1 MAVPGRAPVPA
12 LTTASPPP
20 PGGEVGMDAEPIALV
35 GIGCTLPGR
44 VHGLNDI
51 HTVLREGRDC
61 VEEIPSSR
69 WDVDELYDPDPLALG
84 KTYVRHGGF
93 VDDVDLFDAAFFGI
107 SDAEAARMDPQQ
119 RLLLQT
125 VWHALEHAGQN
136 PDEIRGSDTGV
147 FLAMMN
153 SNNYAF
159 LKHDA
164 GGLTGITAYDSMAD
178 EISISAGRI
187 AHFLD
192 LKGPCLTVDT
202 ACSGSLTALHLARQ
216 SILTGECDS
225 AVVAGVNLIL
235 SPDVHVSFCKLGL
248 FSRAGQCRAFDA
260 KADGYVRS
268 EGCVAALVRRESLA
282 EERGDPILASVLG
295 TAINHDGH
303 TPALTAP
310 NGRTQ
315 EQVIR
320 TVLARTGVDPAGVGY
335 VEAHGTGTPV
345 GDPIEMNAIAGAYG
359 HARTPDRPLYVGSVK
374 SNFGHTE
381 AAAGLLGVIKAA
393 LSLHHETIYPSLHLD
408 RLNPKIDLKGAAVE
422 VPGEPVPWPRGDAP
436 RLAAVNS
443 FGYSGTNAHAILREA
458 PRTRLGPGDT
468 ARPRPAELLVLSA
481 KSPESLDG
489 LADRWADYLSRAD
502 QETLPAA
509 VFTAAGRA
517 AHRHRLAVT
526 GGGALGIANDLRLW
540 RTRRTPPSVLSGHP
554 AKPARTA
561 FVFTGQGVQYPG
573 MARELHD
580 SEPVFADAV
589 ERCAEVLDAELP
601 VPLRRLL
608 FEEPS
613 PEVLD
618 DTRLA
623 QPALFTVEYGL
634 ATLLRSWGVVPDAVV
649 GHSIGEV
656 VAACVAG
663 MLPLEDAARFS
674 ALRGRLMGELPR
686 DGVMLAV
693 AAPPETVRGWVS
705 GHEADVSVAAVNGP
719 RAVVVSGRAEAV
731 DEVARLAGAAGVRTT
746 RLRTSHAFHSPLM
759 DPALPELGKA
769 AAALRPAAP
778 VVPVLSNVTGEPLTG
793 AEGPEYW
800 SQQLRR
806 PVLFHDSMRAV
817 AALGCTVVVEIGPH
831 PALRAHIPEAFGTT
845 GVTVIP
851 TLSRDRK
858 DVRNLLAAAG
868 ALFTAGAAIDLPAL
882 YRGPRH
888 RRTSSAPL
896 YPFRRDRYW
905 LTDTPDAGR
914 REQAEPA
921 PRRRSSAPETP
932 AEPEPAARIVHR
944 HEVRAGTPWVDHR
957 ILGST
962 VFPATAYLGLAVDAY
977 ASVNGHGSAPVELT
991 DVGFVRPLLLAPTG
1005 TSSVQVDLEGDG
1017 PATDGRFRFAV
1028 AGGEG
1033 TPRYC
1038 QGKVGPAPRHDSAA
1052 TRPEELR
1059 AAMPTELAPGRLY
1072 GLLREDGMEYGAS
1085 FSTVREVW
1093 LDEAAG
1099 QALGRIT
1106 AAPDGAS
1113 RVGHEHGFATMLDGC
1128 LHLTAAAARDGAAK
1142 GTYIPVGVGRMVLR
1156 GALPDQVWGHVR
1168 LRTNDSATAFTARLR
1183 VLDDTGN
1190 VLAEMEDVEFRR
1202 VASLTD
1208 TSAVPAAPAGD
1219 RARESGDSR
1228 RELRER
1234 IEPLTAGERRQ
1245 AVIGWLTDEI
1255 IDTLGRMSAEL
1266 AVDIHHLDP
1275 SLALLEIGLD
1285 SLSITELQRRIQEKL
1300 DFRFKAM
1307 EALEY
1312 QSIEELAEYLVQRVI
1327 LAEPADAATAPTD
1340 S

>member
-1 MAVPGRAPVPA
+1 
-12 LTTASPPP
+12 
-20 PGGEVGMDAEPIALV
+20 MDAEPIALV
-35 GIGCTLPGR
+35 GVGCTLPGK
-44 VHGLNDI
+44 VHGLEDM

-69 WDVDELYDPDPLALG
+69 WDVDALYDPDPLALG

-93 VDDVDLFDAAFFGI
+93 VDDVDRFDAAFFGI

-136 PDEIRGSDTGV
+136 PDEIRGSSTGV
-147 FLAMMN
+147 FIAMMN

-159 LKHDA
+159 LKHDL

-225 AVVAGVNLIL
+225 AIVAGVNLIL
-235 SPDVHVSFCKLGL
+235 SPDVHISFCKLGL
-248 FSRAGQCRAFDA
+248 FSRGGQCRAFDA

-295 TAINHDGH
+295 TAINHDGR

-320 TVLARTGVDPAGVGY
+320 AVLSRTGVDPAGVDY

-359 HARTPDRPLYVGSVK
+359 HAHTADRPLYVGSVK

-381 AAAGLLGVIKAA
+381 APAGLLGVVKAA
-393 LSLHHETIYPSLHLD
+393 LSLHHETIYPSIHLD
-408 RLNPKIDLKGAAVE
+408 HLNPKIDLTGAAVE
-422 VPGEPVPWPRGDAP
+422 VPGEAVPWPRGDVP

-458 PRTRLGPGDT
+458 PLPRHSAGEG

-481 KSPESLDG
+481 KSPESLDA
-489 LADRWADYLSRAD
+489 LADRWADHLARTD
-502 QETLPAA
+502 QEALPAA
-509 VFTAAGRA
+509 VFTAAAGRA

-526 GGGALGIANDLRLW
+526 GRGALGIANDLRLW
-540 RTRRTPPSVLSGHP
+540 RTRRAPASVSGGHP
-554 AKPARTA
+554 AKPVRTA

-573 MARELHD
+573 MGRELHD
-580 SEPVFADAV
+580 SEPVFAAAI

-601 VPLRRLL
+601 VPLRQLL
-608 FEEPS
+608 FDERS
-613 PEVLD
+613 PEELD

-623 QPALFTVEYGL
+623 QPALFAVEYAL
-634 ATLLRSWGVVPDAVV
+634 AALLRSWGVVPDAVT

-663 MLPLEDAARFS
+663 MLSLEDAARFS

-693 AAPPETVRGWVS
+693 SATPETVRDWIS
-705 GHEADVSVAAVNGP
+705 GREADVSLAAVNGP

-731 DEVARLAGAAGVRTT
+731 DDVARLATAAGVRTT

-778 VVPVLSNVTGEPLTG
+778 AVPVLSNVTGEPLTG

-806 PVLFHDSMRAV
+806 PVLFHDGMRAV
-817 AALGCTVVVEIGPH
+817 AALGCTAVVEIGPH

-845 GVTVIP
+845 DVTVIP
-851 TLSRDRK
+851 TLLRDRK
-858 DVRNLLAAAG
+858 DVRNLLTAAG
-868 ALFTAGAAIDLPAL
+868 ALFTAGAAIDMPAL

-888 RRTSSAPL
+888 RRTSSAPR
-896 YPFRRDRYW
+896 YPFRKDRYW
-905 LTDTPDAGR
+905 LTHTPDAGR
-914 REQAEPA
+914 GERAEPA
-921 PRRRSSAPETP
+921 PRRQPTAPAVP
-932 AEPEPAARIVHR
+932 AGPGPAARTVHR
-944 HEVRAGTPWVDHR
+944 HEVRPGTPWADHR
-957 ILGST
+957 ILGAT
-962 VFPATAYLGLAVDAY
+962 VFPATGYLGLAVDAY

-991 DVGFVRPLLLAPTG
+991 DVGFVRPLLLAPAKASG
-1005 TSSVQVDLEGDG
+1005 VQVGLEGDG
-1017 PATDGRFRFAV
+1017 PAADGRFRFTV
-1028 AGGEG
+1028 AGAEG
-1033 TPRYC
+1033 SPRYC
-1038 QGKVGPAPRHDSAA
+1038 QGTVGPAARQDSSV

-1059 AAMPTELAPGRLY
+1059 TAMSAELAPGRLY

-1085 FSTVREVW
+1085 FSTVRELW
-1093 LDEAAG
+1093 LDEAGG

-1113 RVGHEHGFATMLDGC
+1113 RVGHEHRFATMLDGC
-1128 LHLTAAAARDGAAK
+1128 LHLTAAAARDGAAVR
-1142 GTYIPVGVGRMVLR
+1142 GTYLPVGVGRMVLR
-1156 GALPDQVWGHVR
+1156 GPLPDQVWGHVR
-1168 LRTNDSATAFTARLR
+1168 LRPNDARTAFTARLR
-1183 VLDDTGN
+1183 VLDDAGT
-1190 VLAEMEDVEFRR
+1190 VVAEMEDVEFRR
-1202 VASLTD
+1202 IASLTD
-1208 TSAVPAAPAGD
+1208 TSAVPAAPAVPDG
-1219 RARESGDSR
+1219 RSAESGDSR
-1228 RELRER
+1228 QELRER
-1234 IEPLTAGERRQ
+1234 VEPLPAEERRQ
-1245 AVIGWLTDEI
+1245 VVIGWLTDEI
-1255 IDTLGRMSAEL
+1255 IETLGRMSAEL

-1300 DFRFKAM
+1300 NFRFKAM

-1312 QSIEELAEYLVQRVI
+1312 QSIEELAEYLLQRVI
-1327 LAEPADAATAPTD
+1327 LAETADTAPAPAH

>member
-1 MAVPGRAPVPA
+1 
-12 LTTASPPP
+12 
-20 PGGEVGMDAEPIALV
+20 MDAEPIALV
-35 GIGCTLPGR
+35 GIGCTLPGN
-44 VHGLNDI
+44 VHGLDEM

-61 VEEIPSSR
+61 VEEIPPSR
-69 WDVDELYDPDPLALG
+69 WDVDALYDPDPLAAG

-93 VDDVDLFDAAFFGI
+93 VDDVDRFDAAFFGI
-107 SDAEAARMDPQQ
+107 SDAEAVRMDPQQ

-125 VWHALEHAGQN
+125 VWHAMEHAGQN
-136 PDEIRGSDTGV
+136 PDDLRGSNTGV

-153 SNNYAF
+153 GNNYGL
-159 LKHDA
+159 LKRDI
-164 GGLTGITAYDSMAD
+164 GGLTGITAFDSMAD
-178 EISISAGRI
+178 ELSISAGRI
-187 AHFLD
+187 AHFFD

-235 SPDVHVSFCKLGL
+235 NPDVHISFCKLGL
-248 FSRAGQCRAFDA
+248 FSRSGQCRAFDA

-268 EGCVAALVRRESLA
+268 EGCVAALVRRQSLA
-282 EERGDPILASVLG
+282 EERGDPILASVVG
-295 TAINHDGH
+295 TAINHDGR

-315 EQVIR
+315 EDVIR
-320 TVLARTGVDPAGVGY
+320 AVLSRTGVDPAQVGY

-359 HARTPDRPLYVGSVK
+359 HAHAVERPLYVGSVK

-381 AAAGLLGVIKAA
+381 AAAGLLGVVKAA
-393 LSLHHETIYPSLHLD
+393 LSLHHEVIYPSLHLD
-408 RLNPKIDLKGAAVE
+408 RLNPKIDLNGTAVE
-422 VPGEPVPWPRGDAP
+422 VPGETVPWPRGDVP
-436 RLAAVNS
+436 RLAGVNS

-458 PRTRLGPGDT
+458 PRVRPGADS

-489 LADRWADYLSRAD
+489 LADRWADHLSRAD
-502 QETLPAA
+502 RETLPAA
-509 VFTAAGRA
+509 LFTAAAGRA

-526 GGGALGIANDLRLW
+526 GRGALGIANDLRLW
-540 RTRRTPPSVLSGHP
+540 RTRRTAASVSSGHP
-554 AKPARTA
+554 AKAARTA

-573 MARELHD
+573 MARELYG
-580 SEPVFADAV
+580 SEPDFAAAV
-589 ERCAEVLDAELP
+589 DRCAEVLDDELP
-601 VPLRRLL
+601 VPLRHIL
-608 FEEPS
+608 FEEQS
-613 PEVLD
+613 PEALD

-623 QPALFTVEYGL
+623 QPALFAVEYAL
-634 ATLLRSWGVVPDAVV
+634 AALLRSWGAVPDAVV

-656 VAACVAG
+656 AAACVAG
-663 MLPLEDAARFS
+663 MFSLEDAARFS

-686 DGVMLAV
+686 DGAMLAV
-693 AAPPETVRGWVS
+693 VADLGTVRGWVS
-705 GHEADVSVAAVNGP
+705 GREADVCVAAVNGP

-731 DEVARLAGAAGVRTT
+731 AEVARRAEAEGSRTT

-769 AAALRPAAP
+769 AAGLRPTAP
-778 VVPVLSNVTGEPLTG
+778 TVPVFSNVTGEALTG

-800 SQQLRR
+800 SQQVRR
-806 PVLFHDSMRAV
+806 PVRFHDGMRAV

-831 PALRAHIPEAFGTT
+831 PALRAYVPEAFGATE
-845 GVTVIP
+845 VTVIP
-851 TLSRDRK
+851 TLLRDRR
-858 DVRNLLAAAG
+858 DVRNLLTTAG
-868 ALFTAGAAIDLPAL
+868 ALFTAGAAIEPAAL
-882 YRGPRH
+882 HRGPRH
-888 RRTSSAPL
+888 RRTSSAPQ
-896 YPFRRDRYW
+896 YPFRKDRYW
-905 LTDTPDAGR
+905 VSPAPSAGR
-914 REQAEPA
+914 DEPAEPA
-921 PRRRSSAPETP
+921 PRPPSTAAP
-932 AEPEPAARIVHR
+932 AEPRPAARTVHR
-944 HEVRAGTPWVDHR
+944 HEVRPGTPWVDHR

-962 VFPATAYLGLAVDAY
+962 VFPATGYLDLAVNAY
-977 ASVNGHGSAPVELT
+977 ASVDGHGSAPVELT
-991 DVGFVRPLLLAPTG
+991 DVGFVRPLLLSPAGPSG
-1005 TSSVQVDLEGDG
+1005 LQVDLEGDG
-1017 PATDGRFRFAV
+1017 PAADGRFRFAV
-1028 AGGEG
+1028 TGGDG
-1033 TPRYC
+1033 APRYC
-1038 QGKVGPAPRHDSAA
+1038 QGKVGPAPRRSSPG

-1085 FSTVREVW
+1085 FSTVRELW
-1093 LDEAAG
+1093 LDEAGG

-1106 AAPDGAS
+1106 AAPDGAR
-1113 RVGHEHGFATMLDGC
+1113 RVSHENPFATMLDGC
-1128 LHLTAAAARDGAAK
+1128 LHLTAAAARDGSAR

-1156 GALPDQVWGHVR
+1156 GPLPDQVWGHVR
-1168 LRTNDSATAFTARLR
+1168 LRPNESGSAFTAHLR

-1190 VLAEMEDVEFRR
+1190 VLADLEDVEFRR

-1208 TSAVPAAPAGD
+1208 TSAVPAAPSDIRSRDG
-1219 RARESGDSR
+1219 GDSR
-1228 RELRER
+1228 QELRER
-1234 IEPLTAGERRQ
+1234 VEPLPAEERRQ
-1245 AVIGWLTDEI
+1245 TVIGWLTDEI
-1255 IDTLGRMSAEL
+1255 ADTLGRMSTEL
-1266 AVDIHHLDP
+1266 EVDIHHLDP

-1312 QSIEELAEYLVQRVI
+1312 QSIEELAEYLLHRVI
-1327 LAEPADAATAPTD
+1327 LAEATDAAAAPMD